1 VTGGNLGGSGSR
13 FVRVSAQRRCSVARA
28 NPNKEGSH
36 VAHDDHSDQA
46 LPRVGRVLANGLMVQ
61 NRVSNVRMDA
71 RACDTNLIVS
81 AALLST
87 GYGSPT

>member
-1 VTGGNLGGSGSR
+1 VGVLEEAVPDLSVYQRSED
-13 FVRVSAQRRCSVARA
+13 VRSPRA

-46 LPRVGRVLANGLMVQ
+46 LSRVGRVLANGLMVQ

-87 GYGSPT
+87 GYGSPA